1 MDSKIIKIII
11 FFFITSISAKAVEF
25 NGKFIQGHFI
35 LGKADINSKVFID
48 EKEVKVSKEGFFAFG
63 LDRDRKYDVTIEI
76 KKDGKTEKLIK
87 KVQKRK
93 YNIQRIDGLEEK
105 KVTPPEEVYERI
117 KNENKLIADAREINS
132 DLDFFK
138 NKFILPLD
146 NAIITGVYGSQRI
159 LNGKPRW
166 PHYGIDFAGDLGTP
180 IKAMADGIV
189 TLAENDLY
197 FTGATLIFDHGH
209 GISTLYMHLDEIFVE
224 KGDIVKQGDIIGTVG
239 SSGRSTGP
247 HLDIRLNW
255 FGTRLDPATVL
266 DIKSWRSLNKKSY
279 QIN

>member
-1 MDSKIIKIII
+1 MDCKIIKFLLLI
-11 FFFITSISAKAVEF
+11 FFISFKSYAVEF
-25 NGKFIQGHFI
+25 NGKFIQGHYI
-35 LGKADINSKVFID
+35 IGKTDPNSIVTID
-48 EKEVKVSKEGFFAFG
+48 KIKVKVSKDGYFAFG
-63 LDRDRKYDVTIEI
+63 LDRERKYDVVI
-76 KKDGKTEKLIK
+76 KINKDGNTNTIIK
-87 KVQKRK
+87 KVQKRI

-117 KNENKLIADAREINS
+117 KDENKLIAEAREINS

-138 NKFILPLD
+138 DKFILPLE

-189 TLAENDLY
+189 TLAEKDLY

-224 KGDIVKQGDIIGTVG
+224 KDDIVKQGDVIGTVG

-247 HLDIRLNW
+247 HLDVRLNW
-255 FGTRLDPATVL
+255 FGTRLDPASVL
-266 DIKSWRSLNKKSY
+266 DIN
-279 QIN
+279 

>member
-1 MDSKIIKIII
+1 MDSKIIKFSLLI
-11 FFFITSISAKAVEF
+11 FFISFKSYAVEF
-25 NGKFIQGHFI
+25 NGKFIQGHYI
-35 LGKADINSKVFID
+35 IGKTDPNSTVIID
-48 EKEVKVSKEGFFAFG
+48 KKKVKVSKDGYFAFG
-63 LDRDRKYDVTIEI
+63 LDRERKYDVVIQIE
-76 KKDGKTEKLIK
+76 KDGNINKIIK

-117 KNENKLIADAREINS
+117 KNENKLIAKAREINS

-138 NKFILPLD
+138 DKFILPLE

-209 GISTLYMHLDEIFVE
+209 GISTLYMHLDKIFVE
-224 KGDIVKQGDIIGTVG
+224 KGDIVKQGDVIGTVG

-247 HLDIRLNW
+247 HLDVRLNW

-266 DIKSWRSLNKKSY
+266 DIN
-279 QIN
+279 

>member
-1 MDSKIIKIII
+1 MDSKIIKFSLLI
-11 FFFITSISAKAVEF
+11 FFISFKSYAVEF
-25 NGKFIQGHFI
+25 NGKFIQGHYI
-35 LGKADINSKVFID
+35 IGKTDPNSTVIID
-48 EKEVKVSKEGFFAFG
+48 KKKVKVSKDGYFAFG
-63 LDRDRKYDVTIEI
+63 LDRERKYDVVI
-76 KKDGKTEKLIK
+76 KINKDGNINKIIK

-117 KNENKLIADAREINS
+117 KNENKLIAKAREINS

-138 NKFILPLD
+138 DKFILPLE

-224 KGDIVKQGDIIGTVG
+224 KDDIVKQGEVIGTVG

-247 HLDIRLNW
+247 HLDVRLNW

-266 DIKSWRSLNKKSY
+266 DIN
-279 QIN
+279 

>member
-1 MDSKIIKIII
+1 MDSKIIKFSLLI
-11 FFFITSISAKAVEF
+11 FFISFKSYAVEF
-25 NGKFIQGHFI
+25 NGKFIQGHYI
-35 LGKADINSKVFID
+35 IGKTDPNSTVIID
-48 EKEVKVSKEGFFAFG
+48 KKKVKVSKDGYFAFG
-63 LDRDRKYDVTIEI
+63 LDRERKYDVVI
-76 KKDGKTEKLIK
+76 KINKDGNTNTIIK

-117 KNENKLIADAREINS
+117 KNENKLIAEAREINS

-138 NKFILPLD
+138 DKFILPLE

-224 KGDIVKQGDIIGTVG
+224 KGDIVKQGEVIGTVG

-247 HLDIRLNW
+247 HLDVRLNW

-266 DIKSWRSLNKKSY
+266 DIN
-279 QIN
+279 

>member
-1 MDSKIIKIII
+1 MDSKIIKFSLLI
-11 FFFITSISAKAVEF
+11 FFISFKSYAVEF
-25 NGKFIQGHFI
+25 NGKFIQGHYI
-35 LGKADINSKVFID
+35 IGKTDPNSTVIID
-48 EKEVKVSKEGFFAFG
+48 KKKVKVSKDGYYAFG
-63 LDRDRKYDVTIEI
+63 LDRERKYDVVI
-76 KKDGKTEKLIK
+76 KINKDGNTNTIIK

-117 KNENKLIADAREINS
+117 KNENKLIAEAREINS

-138 NKFILPLD
+138 DKFILPLE

-189 TLAENDLY
+189 TLAEKDLY
-197 FTGATLIFDHGH
+197 YTGATLIFDHGH

-224 KGDIVKQGDIIGTVG
+224 KDDIVKQGDIIGTVG

-247 HLDIRLNW
+247 HLDVRLNW

-266 DIKSWRSLNKKSY
+266 G
-279 QIN
+279 IN

>member
-1 MDSKIIKIII
+1 MDCKIIKFCLLI
-11 FFFITSISAKAVEF
+11 FFISFKSYAVEF
-25 NGKFIQGHFI
+25 NGKFIQGHYI
-35 LGKADINSKVFID
+35 IGKTDPNSTVMID
-48 EKEVKVSKEGFFAFG
+48 KKKVKVSKDGYFAFG
-63 LDRDRKYDVTIEI
+63 LDRERKYDVII
-76 KKDGKTEKLIK
+76 KINKDGNINTITK

-93 YNIQRIDGLEEK
+93 YNIQKIDGLEEK

-117 KNENKLIADAREINS
+117 KNENKLIAQAREINS

-138 NKFILPLD
+138 DKFILPLE

-189 TLAENDLY
+189 TLAEKDLY
-197 FTGATLIFDHGH
+197 YTGATLIFDHGH

-224 KGDIVKQGDIIGTVG
+224 KNDIVKQGDIIGTVG
-239 SSGRSTGP
+239 STGRSTGP
-247 HLDIRLNW
+247 HLDVRLNW

-266 DIKSWRSLNKKSY
+266 DIN
-279 QIN
+279 

>member
-1 MDSKIIKIII
+1 MDSKIIK
-11 FFFITSISAKAVEF
+11 FSIVILFLTIKANATEF

-35 LGKADINSKVFID
+35 IGKTNPAAKVIID
-48 EKEVKVSKEGFFAFG
+48 KKKIKVSKDGFFAFG
-63 LDRDRKYDVTIEI
+63 IDRDRKYDIVI
-76 KKDGKTEKLIK
+76 KIINGGNAQKIVK

-105 KVTPPEEVYERI
+105 KVTPPEEVYARI
-117 KNENKLIADAREINS
+117 KKENKLIAIAREINS

-138 NKFILPLD
+138 DKFILPLE

-166 PHYGIDFAGDLGTP
+166 PHYGVDFAGDLGTP

-247 HLDIRLNW
+247 HLDVRLNW

-266 DIKSWRSLNKKSY
+266 DIN
-279 QIN
+279 

>member
-1 MDSKIIKIII
+1 MA
-11 FFFITSISAKAVEF
+11 FFLVVKKSDQKLLEMWR
-25 NGKFIQGHFI
+25 
-35 LGKADINSKVFID
+35 D
-48 EKEVKVSKEGFFAFG
+48 EKQRRQMAEGELSIVKGIGNNSPEMKVLKAENEKLKSLYAK
-63 LDRDRKYDVTIEI
+63 TIEENKTSKRLIVELLKENEKI
-76 KKDGKTEKLIK
+76 KL
-87 KVQKRK
+87 
-93 YNIQRIDGLEEK
+93 EK
-105 KVTPPEEVYERI
+105 KI
-117 KNENKLIADAREINS
+117 
-132 DLDFFK
+132 FK

-166 PHYGIDFAGDLGTP
+166 PHYGVDFAGDLGTP

-209 GISTLYMHLDEIFVE
+209 GISTLYMHMDEIFVE
-224 KGDIVKQGDIIGTVG
+224 KGDIVKQGDVIGTVG

-247 HLDIRLNW
+247 HLDVRLNW

-266 DIKSWRSLNKKSY
+266 DINLSL
-279 QIN
+279 IHI